1 MKTNL
6 DGKVVVLTGAGRGI
20 GLAMA
25 CELYRQGAKL
35 VLCDLDKECLGQAV
49 LQLPGSDASIQI
61 HGIDV
66 GDAAAVQQVADSAVS
81 AFGKIDVWINNAGI
95 ARHAP
100 VIDYT
105 EDDVDSMVDTNL
117 KGTFWG
123 CQAAMRHMTGQKSG
137 TIMNVTSTAS
147 LRGIPTESFYCAT
160 KWAVRGFTQALQEEA
175 APYGIRVINLMP
187 GGVDTAF
194 WDKAV
199 DHKMPVD
206 AFLTPE
212 HVADVAISALLQP
225 DEVVLRDVVVRS
237 VNDRDY
243 AGRS

>member
-1 MKTNL
+1 MKPNL
-6 DGKVVVLTGAGRGI
+6 DGHVVVLTGAGRGI

-35 VLCDLDKECLGQAV
+35 VLCDADKERLGQAV
-49 LQLPGSDASIQI
+49 LQLPGSDATIQS
-61 HGIDV
+61 HCIDV
-66 GDAAAVQQVADSAVS
+66 GDASAVEAVADSALAS
-81 AFGKIDVWINNAGI
+81 FGKIDIWINNAGI

-100 VIDYT
+100 VIDYSQK
-105 EDDVDSMVDTNL
+105 DIDRMVNTNL

-123 CQAAMRHMTGQKSG
+123 CQAAMRHMTERKQG

-147 LRGIPTESFYCAT
+147 LKGIPTESFYCAT

-175 APYGIRVINLMP
+175 APYGIRVINLLP
-187 GGVDTAF
+187 GGVDTPF
-194 WDKAV
+194 WDEAV
-199 DHKMPVD
+199 DHKMPVE

-212 HVADVAISALLQP
+212 HVAEVAVSALLQP
-225 DEVVLRDVVVRS
+225 NEVVVRDIVVRS

-243 AGRS
+243 AGRF